1 MKDLTTLSQV
11 EAELLSYAPNRLYG
25 ADYKLERVTK
35 LLAHIGNP
43 QQNLR
48 VIHVAGTSGKTS
60 TAYYVR
66 GLLETTGATVGLT
79 VSPHIKTTCERIQ
92 IGGAPVSEEKFVQYF
107 NEFYPLV
114 IGFDPRPTYFE
125 LMTAFAYWVFD
136 KEKVDYAVV
145 EVGLGGRYDATNTV
159 TRQDKVCIINSIG
172 YDHTEILGETLA
184 EIAGEK
190 AGIIQDGNVVF
201 TVPQEEEATQVIAAE
216 VAKKDATLTTIQPTV
231 DHSLSVPMF
240 QQHNFQLALAA
251 VRYTASRDGL
261 TLPRDVSG
269 VAKNVVVPGRFEVY
283 TIGEKTV
290 VLDGAHNPQKLEAVL
305 GELKER
311 AMQPAVV
318 VAALSEA
325 PDRKVAECV
334 RLLSEYSE
342 RAIYTTF
349 TVQRDVL
356 RRSVGFEQFSHY
368 VRPEDSLVE
377 VPAEAFKRALQGDE
391 PYVVVTGSLYL
402 VSVLR
407 PFVQQQAGL

>member
-190 AGIIQDGNVVF
+190 AGIIQERNVVF
-201 TVPQEEEATQVIAAE
+201 TVPQEEEAAQVIAAE

-231 DHSLSVPMF
+231 DHSLSVPAF

-261 TLPRDVSG
+261 TLPRDVSE
-269 VAKNVVVPGRFEVY
+269 VAKNVVVPGRFEIY
-283 TIGEKTV
+283 MIGEKTV

-334 RLLSEYSE
+334 RLLSEYSD
-342 RAIYTTF
+342 RSIYTTF

-368 VRPEDSLVE
+368 IRPEDSLVE
-377 VPAEAFKRALQGDE
+377 VPAAAFKRALQGDE
-391 PYVVVTGSLYL
+391 PYVIVTGSLYL